1 MTVPVRRGRWWRW
14 GLVAAGV
21 AMLVSL
27 PAVIAAWPV
36 HAAGITPAQLADRI
50 ATSDATPYQGFV
62 LSSGIA
68 GLPNLPQVSD
78 VIALLNGETHLR
90 AYYAGRQRWRV
101 DQIGPGTERDL
112 YQTGSGQVLWDFGT
126 NRVTSIVGELPIRLP
141 RGSDLVP
148 PDLARRLVAIARASV
163 PPPVITRLPDRRV
176 AGHAAA
182 GIRIA
187 PADPA
192 ATVDHID
199 IWADPATG
207 LGEHVAITGRGAS
220 VPILETRFLDLSFGT
235 PDDATLT
242 PPTPTADV
250 EGAVSSAGDVNT
262 ALNSLRP
269 GPLPSS
275 LAGKPRV
282 AGGTGAPSTGGSTF
296 LLFGNNGTVSGPV
309 TFVPSFGDPG
319 VGAYGSGFTEFLVL
333 SVNRDTGRDATDR
346 ATKAGGLPVYFT
358 GGQGVLLSTSL
369 FSVMV
374 VSSPQAR
381 RTYLLVGLVD
391 PDFLVKAGTELAAY
405 RGQG

>member
-1 MTVPVRRGRWWRW
+1 MAV
-14 GLVAAGV
+14 
-21 AMLVSL
+21 LVSL

-36 HAAGITPAQLADRI
+36 HAAEVTTAGLTDRI
-50 ATSDATPYQGFV
+50 AASAATPYQGFV

-78 VIALLNGETHLR
+78 VIALLNGETNLR
-90 AYYAGRQRWRV
+90 AYYASPKKWRV

-112 YQTGSGQVLWDFGT
+112 YQTASGQVLWDFGA
-126 NRVTSIVGELPIRLP
+126 NRVTSIVGELPVRLP

-148 PDLARRLVAIARASV
+148 PDLARRLLAVARASV

-187 PADPA
+187 PADKV

-207 LGEHVAITGRGAS
+207 LGEHVAITGRGATA
-220 VPILETRFLDLSFGT
+220 PILETRFLDLSFGT

-242 PPTPTADV
+242 PPNPTADV
-250 EGAVSSAGDVNT
+250 EGSVTSAGDVNS

-275 LAGKPRV
+275 LAGKPRT
-282 AGGTGAPSTGGSTF
+282 GGTLTPGPTSTFVIGGS
-296 LLFGNNGTVSGPV
+296 GV
-309 TFVPSFGDPG
+309 TFVPSIGDTG

-333 SVNRDTGRDATDR
+333 SVNRGTGQDASDR
-346 ATKAGGLPVYFT
+346 AIKAGGLPVT
-358 GGQGVLLSTSL
+358 LNGGQGVLLSTSL

-391 PDFLVKAGTELAAY
+391 SSLLKQAGEELAAF
-405 RGQG
+405 RGR

>member
-1 MTVPVRRGRWWRW
+1 VPVRRGRWWRW
-14 GLVAAGV
+14 SVVSAGV
-21 AMLVSL
+21 AVLVAL
-27 PAVIAAWPV
+27 PFAIAAWPV
-36 HAAGITPAQLADRI
+36 QAAAVTTAQLADRI
-50 ATSDATPYQGFV
+50 AASAATPYQGFV

-78 VIALLNGETHLR
+78 VIALLNGETNLR
-90 AYYAGRQRWRV
+90 AYYASPKKWRV

-112 YQTGSGQVLWDFGT
+112 YQTASGQVLWDFGA
-126 NRVTSIVGELPIRLP
+126 NRVTSIVGELPVRLP

-148 PDLARRLVAIARASV
+148 PDLARRLLAVARASV

-176 AGHAAA
+176 AGHPAA

-187 PADPA
+187 PADKA

-199 IWADPATG
+199 IWADPETG

-220 VPILETRFLDLSFGT
+220 APILETRFLDLSFGT
-235 PDDATLT
+235 PDEATLT
-242 PPTPTADV
+242 PPNPTGDV
-250 EGAVSSAGDVNT
+250 EGSVTTAGDVNS
-262 ALNSLRP
+262 ALKSLRP
-269 GPLPSS
+269 GPLPST
-275 LAGKPRV
+275 LAGKPRTV
-282 AGGTGAPSTGGSTF
+282 GTPVQGTTGTFVLGGTGIS
-296 LLFGNNGTVSGPV
+296 
-309 TFVPSFGDPG
+309 FVPVIGDTG

-333 SVNRDTGRDATDR
+333 SVNRDTGQDASNR
-346 ATKAGGLPVYFT
+346 AIKAGGLPVILT

-391 PDFLVKAGTELAAY
+391 SSLLKQAGEELAGY
-405 RGQG
+405 RGR

>member
-1 MTVPVRRGRWWRW
+1 
-14 GLVAAGV
+14 
-21 AMLVSL
+21 
-27 PAVIAAWPV
+27 
-36 HAAGITPAQLADRI
+36 
-50 ATSDATPYQGFV
+50 
-62 LSSGIA
+62 
-68 GLPNLPQVSD
+68 
-78 VIALLNGETHLR
+78 
-90 AYYAGRQRWRV
+90 
-101 DQIGPGTERDL
+101 
-112 YQTGSGQVLWDFGT
+112 
-126 NRVTSIVGELPIRLP
+126 
-141 RGSDLVP
+141 
-148 PDLARRLVAIARASV
+148 
-163 PPPVITRLPDRRV
+163 
-176 AGHAAA
+176 
-182 GIRIA
+182 
-187 PADPA
+187 
-192 ATVDHID
+192 VDHID

-220 VPILETRFLDLSFGT
+220 VPVLETRFLDLSFGT
-235 PDDATLT
+235 PADATLT

-250 EGAVSSAGDVNT
+250 EGSVSSAGDVNS

-282 AGGTGAPSTGGSTF
+282 PGTGAPSTGSTF
-296 LLFGNNGTVSGPV
+296 LLFGNNGTLVPGPV
-309 TFVPSFGDPG
+309 PFVPVIGDPG

-391 PDFLVKAGTELAAY
+391 PDFLVQAGRELAAF
-405 RGQG
+405 RGQA

>member
-1 MTVPVRRGRWWRW
+1 VPVRRGRWWRW
-14 GLVAAGV
+14 SLVAAAV
-21 AMLVSL
+21 AVLVSL

-36 HAAGITPAQLADRI
+36 HAAEVPPAQLADRI
-50 ATSDATPYQGFV
+50 AASAVTPYQGFV

-90 AYYAGRQRWRV
+90 AYYAGPQRWRV

-112 YQTGSGQVLWDFGT
+112 YQTASGQVLWDFGA
-126 NRVTSIVGELPIRLP
+126 NRVTSIVGELPVRLP
-141 RGSDLVP
+141 RGADLVP

-220 VPILETRFLDLSFGT
+220 VPVLETRFLDLSFGT
-235 PDDATLT
+235 PGDATLT

-250 EGAVSSAGDVNT
+250 EGSVSSAGDVNT

-269 GPLPSS
+269 GPLPSA

-282 AGGTGAPSTGGSTF
+282 AGGTGAPSSGSTF
-296 LLFGNNGTVSGPV
+296 LLFGNNGTVLPGSGV
-309 TFVPSFGDPG
+309 TFVPVFGDPG
-319 VGAYGSGFTEFLVL
+319 VGGYGSGFTEFLVL

-346 ATKAGGLPVYFT
+346 ATKAGGLPVSFT

-374 VSSPQAR
+374 VSAPQAR

-391 PDFLVKAGTELAAY
+391 PDFLVQAGRELAAF
-405 RGQG
+405 RGQA